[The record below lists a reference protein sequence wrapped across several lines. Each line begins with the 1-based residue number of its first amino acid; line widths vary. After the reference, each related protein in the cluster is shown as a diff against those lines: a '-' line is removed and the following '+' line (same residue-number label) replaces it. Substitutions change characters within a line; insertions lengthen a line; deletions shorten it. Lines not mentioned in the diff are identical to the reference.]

1 MLKVPVSSIQPNPY
15 QPRTEFDPAAIDSLC
30 ASIAKYG
37 IIEPLIVREREA
49 GVFEI
54 IAGERRFRAAKKLGL
69 SEVPVIIRNSSDLEM
84 LEIAMIENLHRED
97 ISPIDKANGF
107 RKLIDEFRYTQNQI
121 SQIMGMSRSA
131 VANTIRLL
139 DLPEKIQEALHRKYI
154 TEGHA
159 RAILCIKDDRERD
172 FALKRII
179 GSQMS
184 VREAEEL
191 SRILEKNSKGA
202 GKNGCA
208 TSYTNDELR
217 LIEILQEKLGTK
229 IHVIRN
235 GSSGKIEIEFYSN
248 EDLNRIF
255 EAL

>member
-1 MLKVPVSSIQPNPY
+1 MILAPIGSIQPNPY
-15 QPRTEFDPAAIDSLC
+15 QPRTEFDPEAIDALC

-37 IIEPLIVREREA
+37 IIEPLIVREKET
-49 GVFEI
+49 GLYEL

-69 SEVPVIIRNSSDLEM
+69 TTVPAIIRNSTDLEM

-97 ISPIDKANGF
+97 ISSIDKANGF
-107 RKLIDEFRYTQNQI
+107 KRLMEEFRYTQNQI

-139 DLPEKIQEALHRKYI
+139 DLPPQIQEALHRKYI

-179 GSQMS
+179 GSQLS

-191 SRILEKNSKGA
+191 SRILEKNSKVN
-202 GKNGCA
+202 GKNG
-208 TSYTNDELR
+208 SLSIYTNSELR
-217 LIEILQEKLGTK
+217 LVEALQEKLGTK
-229 IHVIRN
+229 VHVIR
-235 GSSGKIEIEFYSN
+235 SASGGRIEIEFYSD
-248 EDLNRIF
+248 EDLARIY
-255 EAL
+255 ESL